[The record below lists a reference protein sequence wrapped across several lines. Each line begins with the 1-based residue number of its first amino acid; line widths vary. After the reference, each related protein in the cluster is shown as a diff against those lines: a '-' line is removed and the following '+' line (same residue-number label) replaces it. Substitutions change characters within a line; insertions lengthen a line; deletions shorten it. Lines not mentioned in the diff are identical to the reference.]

1 MSWFDEDETRTHG
14 GTISSGNAE
23 ENSDTPDEGSTIGG
37 DLSEATE
44 ENGTGEFTGSEN
56 TDWFNEDEAAEGSD
70 DTEMKSEEGEEE
82 EKTSDRCGR
91 KGKKKSRK
99 NCNWWD
105 EDAPETGDSPADDAP
120 EQAGGDNWW
129 DEDDETKKEDDD
141 DEKGKKSD
149 DSDDEEEEEDDAEDD
164 DEKGSKKGDD
174 DDSDE
179 EDEEEDDKPKEG
191 ESAKDYYNRMKR
203 KKAAKKRKRNCN
215 FDYWFDEDGA
225 DPAGALE
232 QDVDNGSG
240 EGAAEP
246 AEAPADG
253 DEDVGGGVDT
263 EATDATDGDEKGNT
277 DWWNEGDDGADPAG
291 ALEES
296 GDDSGES
303 SPAEAP
309 AEARKGKKKKSKRV
323 RNWWEDDI
331 EEPEGVPEAAEPV
344 DTPDGVCPDGC
355 AEPGDAEHVTVVETP
370 AEDQPGETA
379 EQMLSDILNTRFF

>member
-56 TDWFNEDEAAEGSD
+56 TDWFNEGEETEGSD
-70 DTEMKSEEGEEE
+70 DTEMKSEEGE

-105 EDAPETGDSPADDAP
+105 EDAPETGDVPADDAP

-164 DEKGSKKGDD
+164 DEKGGKKGDD

-370 AEDQPGETA
+370 AEDQPGETT